1 LQEAIKIRI
10 FESNIRIMNTKLTL
24 TVEKE
29 IIEKAKSY
37 AKSTGMSLS
46 AIIEKYLDR
55 LTMENNPNKTSDK
68 LSNLLGSVKIPD
80 DFDENNALRE
90 YFENKHK

>member
-1 LQEAIKIRI
+1 
-10 FESNIRIMNTKLTL
+10 MNTKLTL

-46 AIIEKYLDR
+46 AIIEKYLER

-80 DFDENNALRE
+80 DFDENNAMRE
-90 YFENKHK
+90 YFESKHL